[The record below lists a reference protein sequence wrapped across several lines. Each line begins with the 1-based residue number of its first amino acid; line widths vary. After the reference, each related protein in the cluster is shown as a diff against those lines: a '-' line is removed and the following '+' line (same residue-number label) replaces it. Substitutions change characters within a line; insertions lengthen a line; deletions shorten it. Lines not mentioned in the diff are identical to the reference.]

1 MNAADIAYY
10 ERLETDRNTEA
21 LRAKLVE
28 LRDQGVRVRMRSG
41 AGSVAVNA
49 FGMVTDVSIDRK
61 NSEYLAE
68 EVLADYLVEAI
79 RAAANRAR
87 KTRDHLLSYDD
98 MEGN

>member
-49 FGMVTDVSIDRK
+49 FGMVTDVSVDRK

-79 RAAANRAR
+79 AAAANRAR

-98 MEGN
+98 MEGH